1 MFFGLFEKV
10 RFRVENAQKTDV
22 WEVGIRTDV
31 FERQGYNQDMTKIL
45 FFDIDG
51 TLFTNDFRLPATVR
65 PALMKARE
73 HGCKIYIN
81 TGRTLCN
88 IDKKLQELPLDG
100 ISMGC
105 GCRVIAEGQTL
116 ISTERSH
123 EESMKIV
130 DVYRRNKVPT
140 VYESDT
146 GMYFDSENTDD
157 DMIQDWREYT
167 DKRGLTRF
175 VDEEGFK
182 AVKMFSKIPDE
193 DDVGKL
199 MDDLKDAGF
208 DFYPRRRSR
217 DGYEIGPE
225 GYTKATGIDMV
236 REFYGVGLED
246 CYVFGDSENDL
257 SMLRHVPN
265 SVAMGQSP
273 EEVKKCCSFVTDT
286 PENDGIEKA
295 LMGLGLIPRK

>member
-1 MFFGLFEKV
+1 MFSKS
-10 RFRVENAQKTDV
+10 K
-22 WEVGIRTDV
+22 GIIL
-31 FERQGYNQDMTKIL
+31 GMTKIL

-51 TLFTNDFRLPATVR
+51 TLFTNDFKLPATVK
-65 PALMKARE
+65 PALQKARE

-105 GCRVIAEGQTL
+105 GCRVIAEGKTL
-116 ISTERSH
+116 VSTERSH

-130 DVYRRNKVPT
+130 DVYRRNRIPT

-146 GMYFDSENTDD
+146 GMYFDEANTDD
-157 DMIQDWREYT
+157 DMIPDWRGYT

-175 VDEEGFK
+175 VDEGDFK
-182 AVKMFSKIPDE
+182 AVKMFSKITDE
-193 DDVGKL
+193 DDVDKL
-199 MDDLKDAGF
+199 IGDLKEAGF
-208 DFYPRRRSR
+208 PFYPIRRSR
-217 DGYEIGPE
+217 DGYEIVPE
-225 GYTKATGIDMV
+225 GFTKATGIDMV
-236 REFYGVGLED
+236 RDYYGVGLED

-273 EEVKKCCSFVTDT
+273 EEVKSCCSYVTDT

-295 LMGLGLIPRK
+295 LKGLGLIPGK

>member
-1 MFFGLFEKV
+1 MFSKS
-10 RFRVENAQKTDV
+10 K
-22 WEVGIRTDV
+22 GIIMS
-31 FERQGYNQDMTKIL
+31 MTKIL

-51 TLFTNDFRLPATVR
+51 TLFTNDFKLPQSVK
-65 PALMKARE
+65 PALQKARE

-105 GCRVIAEGQTL
+105 GCRVIAEGKTL
-116 ISTERSH
+116 VSTERSH

-130 DVYRRNKVPT
+130 DVYRRNKIPT

-146 GMYFDSENTDD
+146 GMFFDEENTDY
-157 DMIQDWREYT
+157 DMIPDWREYT

-175 VDEEGFK
+175 VDEGDFK
-182 AVKMFSKIPDE
+182 AVKMFSKITDE
-193 DDVGKL
+193 DDVDKL
-199 MDDLKDAGF
+199 IGDLKEAGF
-208 DFYPRRRSR
+208 PFYPIRRSR
-217 DGYEIGPE
+217 DGYEIVPE
-225 GYTKATGIDMV
+225 GFTKATGIDMV
-236 REFYGVGLED
+236 RDYYGVGLED

-273 EEVKKCCSFVTDT
+273 EEVKKCCSYVTDT

-295 LMGLGLIPRK
+295 LMGLGLIPGK

>member
-1 MFFGLFEKV
+1 MG
-10 RFRVENAQKTDV
+10 
-22 WEVGIRTDV
+22 
-31 FERQGYNQDMTKIL
+31 MMKIL

-105 GCRVIAEGQTL
+105 GCRVIAEGKTL

-123 EESMKIV
+123 EESMMIV
-130 DVYRRNKVPT
+130 DVYRKNNIPT

-146 GMYFDSENTDD
+146 GMYFDRENADD
-157 DMIQDWREYT
+157 DMIPDWREYT
-167 DKRGLTRF
+167 EKRGLTRF
-175 VDEEGFK
+175 VDEEDFK
-182 AVKMFSKIPDE
+182 AVKMFSKITDAA
-193 DDVGKL
+193 DVDKL
-199 MDDLKDAGF
+199 IDDLKSAGF
-208 DFYPRRRSR
+208 PFYPIKRSR
-217 DGYEIGPE
+217 DGYEIVPE

-236 REFYGVGLED
+236 REYYGVELED

-273 EEVKKCCSFVTDT
+273 EEVRKCCSYVTDT

-295 LMGLGLIPRK
+295 LMGLGLIPAK